1 MTDPKVLVTREI
13 PDDGLQLLDEDCE
26 VDLWSEDTP
35 MPREELLKRVKGV
48 HGIICL
54 LTDIMDAEVMD
65 TAGPQ
70 LRVISNYAVGIDNID
85 VAEATKCGI
94 AICNTPGV
102 LTQSTA
108 DLAFTLLM
116 AAARRIVEGAEYV
129 REGKWKTWGPKLFLG
144 QDIHQKTLGIIGLGR
159 IGMAVAQRAK
169 GFNMKVLYYNQNGR
183 NPKDENVGALYCE
196 DINEVLANSDY
207 ISLHVPL
214 TDETK
219 YLIDGAALKK
229 MRKTAILINTARG
242 QVVDTDALYEALK
255 EDDIAYAA
263 LDVTDPEPMPGDHKL
278 LSLPN
283 CLVVPHVGSAST
295 ATRGLMSVMAV
306 ENLLG
311 ILNDEPSKFV
321 VNPEVLG

>member
-1 MTDPKVLVTREI
+1 MPDPKVLVTREI

-26 VDLWSEDTP
+26 VDLWTQDEP

-54 LTDIMDAEVMD
+54 LTDIMDAELMD
-65 TAGPQ
+65 AAGPQ

-85 VAEATKCGI
+85 VTEATKRGI
-94 AICNTPGV
+94 VVCNTPGV

-108 DLAFTLLM
+108 DLAFALLM
-116 AAARRIVEGAEYV
+116 SAARRIVEGADYV
-129 REGKWKTWGPKLFLG
+129 RAGSWKTWGPKLFLG

-159 IGMAVAQRAK
+159 IGSAVAQRAR
-169 GFNMKVLYYNQNGR
+169 GFNMKVLYYDHKGR
-183 NPKDENVGALYCE
+183 QPKDREAGALYCD

-214 TDETK
+214 TDETR

-229 MRKTAILINTARG
+229 MRKTAILVNTARG
-242 QVVDTDALYEALK
+242 QVVDSDALYEALT
-255 EDDIAYAA
+255 EGDIAYAA

-278 LSLPN
+278 LTLPN

-295 ATRGLMSVMAV
+295 TTRGLMAVMAV